1 MDLALRGKKALITG
15 GSHGIGLAAAKALA
29 AEGCDIAICSRSQER
44 IDTAV
49 KDIKARDVIAATCD
63 VHSEADIQRFCET
76 VTARWGGVDIL
87 INNVGGGGRWGKA
100 DVTAT
105 DEKVWHEVYEKN
117 ATAAIR
123 FTMRFLPYMKQQ
135 KWGRVI
141 AVTSRVGRE
150 GGGRPWFNM
159 AKAAQTSMMK
169 TLAMDH
175 ALAGLGITFNSVA
188 PGSIMIPGTGWEDD
202 MKRDPAAFKNF
213 VDQECPIGRPGT
225 PEEVANVIAFLC
237 SPLASLVNGAAVA
250 VDGGESRAF

>member
-1 MDLALRGKKALITG
+1 MDLGLRGKKALITG
-15 GSHGIGLAAAKALA
+15 GSHGIGLATAKALI
-29 AEGCDIAICSRSQER
+29 AEGCELEAPGRN
-44 IDTAV
+44 
-49 KDIKARDVIAATCD
+49 VIAAVCD
-63 VHSEADIQRFCET
+63 VHASDSIEKFCDA
-76 VTARWGGVDIL
+76 VIAAWDGVDIL

-141 AVTSRVGRE
+141 AVTSRLGRE

-175 ALAGLGITFNSVA
+175 ELAGLGITFNSVA
-188 PGSIMIPGTGWEDD
+188 PGSIMIPGTGWDDD
-202 MKRDPAAFKNF
+202 MKCDPEGFKNF
-213 VDQECPIGRPGT
+213 VAQECPIGRPGT
-225 PEEVANVIAFLC
+225 PEEVANVIAFLS